1 MPGDSVIKDYIA
13 GVQTP
18 ELLFVIGILLIL
30 AYVAIKSLPMIKEIK
45 MRKIDHEAEIALQ
58 RLENERKRE
67 ERKAEEFQQE
77 MERDRARTEVIG
89 KQNEI
94 QDTLARSIEGQS
106 IQMATLISSLEESK
120 IRSRTMSDKVM
131 DTNTKVNEIHTM
143 IVKAGK

>member
-1 MPGDSVIKDYIA
+1 MPSDSVIHDYIA

-30 AYVAIKSLPMIKEIK
+30 AYVAIKSLPMVKEIK
-45 MRKIDHEAEIALQ
+45 MRKLDHDAEIELQ
-58 RLENERKRE
+58 KIENDRMRE
-67 ERKAEEFQQE
+67 ERKAKEFQQE

-131 DTNTKVNEIHTM
+131 DTNTKVNEIHAM
-143 IVKAGK
+143 IVKVGK

>member
-1 MPGDSVIKDYIA
+1 MPSDSVIHDYIA

-30 AYVAIKSLPMIKEIK
+30 AYVAIKSIPMVKEIK
-45 MRKIDHEAEIALQ
+45 MRKLDHDAEIELQ
-58 RLENERKRE
+58 KIENDRMRE
-67 ERKAEEFQQE
+67 ERKAKEFQQE

>member
-1 MPGDSVIKDYIA
+1 MPSDSVIHDYIA

-30 AYVAIKSLPMIKEIK
+30 AYVAIKSLPMVKEIK
-45 MRKIDHEAEIALQ
+45 MRKLDHDAEIELQ
-58 RLENERKRE
+58 KIENDRMRE
-67 ERKAEEFQQE
+67 ERKAKEFQQE

-120 IRSRTMSDKVM
+120 IRSRDMNNKVT
-131 DTNTKVNEIHTM
+131 DTNAKVNEIHTM

>member
-1 MPGDSVIKDYIA
+1 MPSDSVIHDYIA

-30 AYVAIKSLPMIKEIK
+30 AYVAIKSLPMVKELK
-45 MRKIDHEAEIALQ
+45 MRKLDHDAEIELQ
-58 RLENERKRE
+58 KIENDRMRE
-67 ERKAEEFQQE
+67 ERKAKEFQQE